1 MVMGGTNDTTEEG
14 VRKGLV
20 KLKGKLGNSKNVVIV
35 GVPNRHDD
43 PYPGFQH
50 VIERKNDT
58 IKAFCNLNKYMFL
71 NVNDSERRYFTKH
84 GLHFN
89 MTGKRW
95 LAKKIQNA
103 VNFLF

>member
-1 MVMGGTNDTTEEG
+1 MVMGGTNDVTEEG

-43 PYPGFQH
+43 PYPGFEQ
-50 VIERKNDT
+50 VIKRKNDT
-58 IKAFCNLNKYMFL
+58 IKAFCSLNKYTFL
-71 NVNDSERRYFTKH
+71 TVDDSKRNYYTKH

-95 LAKKIQNA
+95 LAKKIQDA